1 MFVVGSTIRTLFS
14 NTKMS
19 EIHMFLKHKIYKKS
33 EMQKVSQI
41 QHGAIDWKPSMSKCH
56 QAYMFR
62 SMESVPPP
70 LHLRTPRES
79 FF

>member
-41 QHGAIDWKPSMSKCH
+41 QHGAID
-56 QAYMFR
+56 
-62 SMESVPPP
+62 
-70 LHLRTPRES
+70 
-79 FF
+79 